1 MAYNVIVILAYIYI
15 DNFQTKLRSSLLK
28 NFKLAK
34 FKKFWKYILHALKFS
49 STYLKIFTALIFF
62 IINWV
67 I

>member
-34 FKKFWKYILHALKFS
+34 FKKF
-49 STYLKIFTALIFF
+49 
-62 IINWV
+62 
-67 I
+67 